1 MKNCVSMSPSK
12 AKMLLLDINCLPQA
26 DSVLGPNASEILDMK
41 ILLKPY
47 SLHLLPLS
55 GMQTHT
61 CVS

>member
-26 DSVLGPNASEILDMK
+26 YSVLGPNASEILDMK

-55 GMQTHT
+55 GIK
-61 CVS
+61 SL